1 MEPFEV
7 DPSLTQIYNL
17 LYRLGVGANI
27 CGFRYLSCAIR
38 LSLERPERLD
48 RISRELYPEI
58 ARLYCVQEDD
68 VRKEIRRVI
77 SIIWTRNPQAVE
89 RLARQSLRQK
99 PSPKQFIASVCR
111 HFVRNEK

>member
-7 DPSLTQIYNL
+7 DSSLTQIYNL

-27 CGFRYLSCAIR
+27 SGFRYLSCAIR
-38 LSLERPERLD
+38 LSLERPERLE

-58 ARLYCVQEDD
+58 ARLYRVEEDD
-68 VRKEIRRVI
+68 VRKDMRRVI

-89 RLARQSLRQK
+89 RLAGESLRQK
-99 PSPKQFIASVCR
+99 PSPKQFIASACR
-111 HFVRNEK
+111 YLVQNRK